1 MKARRSAHAASKS
14 PAPRP
19 RAPAKPLALALQ
31 IAARGAQVPKAAQ
44 VRRWLLAALSQ
55 PAEVTVR
62 IVGAAEARRLNR
74 NYRGR
79 DHAANV
85 LSFPY
90 GAERK
95 TLRGDIVLCAP
106 VIRREARAQGKTPEA
121 HFAHLTVHGA
131 LHLQGHDHARPRDA
145 ARMEALEKKLLA
157 KLGYPDP
164 YRVNRES

>member
-1 MKARRSAHAASKS
+1 MKARTAPAASK
-14 PAPRP
+14 PLPRRP
-19 RAPAKPLALALQ
+19 HARAKPLALALQ
-31 IAARGAQVPKAAQ
+31 VAARGAQVPKAAQ
-44 VRRWLLAALSQ
+44 VRRWLRAAL
-55 PAEVTVR
+55 PRAAEVTVR

-74 NYRGR
+74 SYRGR
-79 DHAANV
+79 DHATNV

-90 GAERK
+90 GAEQK

-106 VIRREARAQGKTPEA
+106 VIRREARAQGKAPEA

-131 LHLQGHDHARPRDA
+131 LHLQGHCHDKPRDA

-164 YRVNRES
+164 YEGTRG

>member
-1 MKARRSAHAASKS
+1 MKARASKP
-14 PAPRP
+14 PARRP

-31 IAARGAQVPKAAQ
+31 IAARGAQFPRAAQ
-44 VRRWLLAALSQ
+44 VRRWLRAALSR

-74 NYRGR
+74 SYRHR
-79 DHAANV
+79 DHATNV
-85 LSFPY
+85 LSFAY
-90 GAERK
+90 GAEQK
-95 TLRGDIVLCAP
+95 TLRGDIILCAP
-106 VIRREARAQGKTPEA
+106 VIRREARVQGKTPEA

-131 LHLQGHDHARPRDA
+131 LHLQGHDHHRPRDA

-164 YRVNRES
+164 YAWTGG